1 ASGICFR
8 MRLTEALLHR
18 RHDHAD
24 SPGNYV
30 PSSCI
35 WLCPVL
41 YFFPAASSI
50 STNVPTK
57 IVEEPVFRPFLGV
70 FWPFLTIFGRFLA
83 VFGHFGPFFEVFQA
97 LKTKSRA
104 QAAGITG
111 RAFFILQAQFPGHL
125 QQRRRL

>member
-1 ASGICFR
+1 
-8 MRLTEALLHR
+8 
-18 RHDHAD
+18 
-24 SPGNYV
+24 YV
-30 PSSCI
+30 PSPCT
-35 WLCPVL
+35 WLSPVL